1 MKEDCRIIGGIV
13 ALLCIFGTAHATI
26 WYVHPDSG
34 LDSIQAGLDSCAD
47 NDIVLV
53 GPGTYVENIGWP
65 NTQGIHLISE
75 FGPDTTIID
84 GDQNGSVIYMPSA
97 DSGTIIS
104 GFTIR
109 NGLAMLGGGIYCVV
123 GGAPM
128 ITNNIIT
135 DNTVTGGSKSIYA
148 GYKPLLAPLCSK
160 DVHSLYGPPPLGAG
174 ICWDYSSPVIID
186 NIITANNGAY
196 GSGIA
201 GLGHAPGIAPRIIG
215 NTITANTGTAGGGI
229 YILCFEESL
238 QIASNVITL
247 NECVY
252 GGGIFF
258 DFASSAVIVA
268 SNIITNN
275 SADSLG
281 GGIYCQWAS
290 SPTIDSCTI
299 ADNVGDG
306 IYCCGSSMPIL
317 FHNNIVDNAGYAIRN
332 ADPLVII
339 DAENNWWGDA
349 TGPYHPTANPGGLG
363 DTVSD
368 YVDFDPWLYWPV
380 GVEEEPIVKSIDN
393 QNAIRATIFNGL
405 LQLPEGKKCK
415 VFDITGRVVEPNKIT
430 RGVYFIEIDGV
441 VTQKVVKVR

>member
-1 MKEDCRIIGGIV
+1 MKKNVTLIRLMVSYLFLVNI
-13 ALLCIFGTAHATI
+13 AYATI
-26 WYVHPDSG
+26 WYVHPDSA
-34 LDSIQAGLDSCAD
+34 LNTIQAGLDSCAN

-53 GPGTYVENIGWP
+53 APGTYYENVVWP

-84 GDQNGSVIYMPSA
+84 GDQNGTVIYMPSA

-109 NGLAMLGGGIYCVV
+109 NGLAWLGGGIYCVA

-148 GYKPLLAPLCSK
+148 GHKPLLAPLFSK
-160 DVHSLYGPPPLGAG
+160 DMHSLYGPPPLGAG
-174 ICWDYSSPVIID
+174 ICWDFSSPVIID
-186 NIITANNGAY
+186 NIIAANNGAY

-229 YILCFEESL
+229 YIECFEESL
-238 QIASNVITL
+238 QIASNAITL
-247 NECVY
+247 NESIY

-258 DFASSAVIVA
+258 NFATSSVIVA

-306 IYCCGSSMPIL
+306 IYCCDSSMPIL

-332 ADPLVII
+332 TDPLVMI

-349 TGPYHPTANPGGLG
+349 TGPYHSTLNPGGLG
-363 DTVSD
+363 DSVSD
-368 YVDFDPWLYWPV
+368 YVDFNPWLTAPV
-380 GVEEEPIVKSIDN
+380 GIEEQPIVKPVEKHETLGT
-393 QNAIRATIFNGL
+393 TIFSGPL
-405 LQLPEGKKCK
+405 LLPKDKKCK
-415 VFDITGRVVEPNKIT
+415 VFDITGRVVIPDKIKS
-430 RGVYFIEIDGV
+430 GIYFIEVDGEIR
-441 VTQKVVKVR
+441 QKVVKVR